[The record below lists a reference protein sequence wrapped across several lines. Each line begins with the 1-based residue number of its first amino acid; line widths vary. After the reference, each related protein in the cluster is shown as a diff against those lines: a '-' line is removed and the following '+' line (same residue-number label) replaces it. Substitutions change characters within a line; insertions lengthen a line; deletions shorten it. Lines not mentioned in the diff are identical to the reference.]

1 MPIDYIIGISLFKEE
16 KMTTEELN
24 FSASFV
30 YSMLKSDLWSLEK
43 FVQWIEYQERKVQ
56 PVKKKNKKTAWHS
69 IFKWYN
75 SEVETTTLYESK
87 NNERKSNLRRIER
100 SYQQNDRGSK
110 QFATH
115 QITRQNKNTPIL
127 WRINRNRGRKST
139 AYLSY
144 QPS

>member
-56 PVKKKNKKTAWHS
+56 PVKKKNKKTA
-69 IFKWYN
+69 
-75 SEVETTTLYESK
+75 
-87 NNERKSNLRRIER
+87 
-100 SYQQNDRGSK
+100 
-110 QFATH
+110 
-115 QITRQNKNTPIL
+115 
-127 WRINRNRGRKST
+127 
-139 AYLSY
+139 
-144 QPS
+144 